1 MSYYKGSL
9 LLSVVIIILFLL
21 GSIISSVSIATLAN
35 LLDLTHIP
43 LVFADHGQELS
54 LILNSGHFKPLSVD
68 DGNQVTVSVNYTTNN
83 STIIDNKTRNIT
95 AVVQFTDATKTIPIS
110 NPVHIRLNLTQPV
123 TDVSEAAIRP
133 EIAAF
138 WP

>member
-9 LLSVVIIILFLL
+9 LLSVMIIILFLL
-21 GSIISSVSIATLAN
+21 GSIISSVSMATLAN

-54 LILNSGHFKPLSVD
+54 LILNSGHFIPLSVD